1 MAKFNIVFEE
11 IPQRCE
17 DCGLITVTRP
27 YGLHHEEIC
36 EECAL
41 KDPAVTEMR
50 MKEGMF
56 GGSFNE

>member
-1 MAKFNIVFEE
+1 MSSVKIIFQE

-17 DCGLITVTRP
+17 DCGLITTTRP
-27 YGLHHEEIC
+27 YGLNHEEIC

-50 MKEGMF
+50 MKETTF
-56 GGSFNE
+56 GDIDG